1 MALRFEDEDSVDF
14 FMNNNPPVPEEMF
27 FPAEPSPTPTVM
39 QQPSSDQTIFLLLKI
54 LEEMNKNHAED
65 RKKIDVME
73 KRLES
78 MKRQID
84 FLVGKK
90 EEKLER
96 CTEYRK
102 RKKQKTLDF
111 NS

>member
-27 FPAEPSPTPTVM
+27 FPVEPAPTPTVM
-39 QQPSSDQTIFLLLKI
+39 QQPSSDQTILLLLKI
-54 LEEMNKNHAED
+54 LEEMNRNHAED
-65 RKKIDVME
+65 RKKIDYMG
-73 KRLES
+73 KRLDTL
-78 MKRQID
+78 KRQID

-96 CTEYRK
+96 CTEYRR
-102 RKKQKTLDF
+102 RKKQKIAEL
-111 NS
+111 